1 MELVIFIGIPA
12 SGKSTESK
20 KYRDMGYEVL
30 SSDEI
35 RYKIMNG
42 VSLAEVSQEEQNKI
56 NHEVFET
63 IRIRTHEALQNGK
76 SVVMDATNL
85 NRKLRMEFLDQFKSY
100 NCKKRCALFITPADT
115 CLERNRK
122 RTGTAL
128 VPENVMQWML
138 SVFECPYYW
147 EGWDEITPVI
157 ADVPYTVPSDLLAP
171 MYVTDTCNEA
181 VKEAALYHDI
191 GKAFTEERHE
201 NYSAYLYLTEKCC
214 GKSVSAEELRK
225 TLYVTNLINCHTQKE
240 PDTELF
246 GEDFI
251 RDLIALQNLI

>member
-138 SVFECPYYW
+138 SVFECP
-147 EGWDEITPVI
+147 
-157 ADVPYTVPSDLLAP
+157 
-171 MYVTDTCNEA
+171 
-181 VKEAALYHDI
+181 
-191 GKAFTEERHE
+191 
-201 NYSAYLYLTEKCC
+201 
-214 GKSVSAEELRK
+214 
-225 TLYVTNLINCHTQKE
+225 
-240 PDTELF
+240 
-246 GEDFI
+246 
-251 RDLIALQNLI
+251 